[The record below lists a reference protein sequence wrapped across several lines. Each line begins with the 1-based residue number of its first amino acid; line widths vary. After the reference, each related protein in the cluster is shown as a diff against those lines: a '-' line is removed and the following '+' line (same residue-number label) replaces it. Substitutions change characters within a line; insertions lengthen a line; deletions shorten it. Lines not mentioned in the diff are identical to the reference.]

1 MATNYTATLDPGR
14 RDTLLR
20 GLGAAVRARRAA
32 RGLTLKALGARAE
45 VSERFLVQLEGGSGN
60 ISVARL
66 LDVASALGTTPAE
79 LLAEAA
85 HEERAPLTGV
95 MALLGLRGAGKSTI
109 GERAAR
115 ELAVPFVEL
124 DALVAREAGMTL
136 STIFELHGEAYYRRA
151 ERETLRRFL
160 EAKPRAIL
168 ATGGS
173 LVGDNDTF
181 ALLREN
187 ATTVWL
193 KADAKDHWDRVVAQG
208 DGRPMKDRPAAMTE
222 LKNLLRARKTL
233 YSLADHVIDT
243 SGVTLDEAVERL
255 VDLARGRRRR
265 RRTNGA

>member
-1 MATNYTATLDPGR
+1 
-14 RDTLLR
+14 
-20 GLGAAVRARRAA
+20 VRARRSA

-66 LDVASALGTTPAE
+66 LDVANALGTTPAE

-85 HEERAPLTGV
+85 HEEPPPFSGV
-95 MALLGLRGAGKSTI
+95 LALLGLRGAGKSTI
-109 GERAAR
+109 GERAAHK
-115 ELAVPFVEL
+115 LGVPFVEL
-124 DALVAREAGMTL
+124 DALVARDAGMTL

-151 ERETLRRFL
+151 ERETLRKFL
-160 EAKPRAIL
+160 AETPRAIL

-173 LVGDNDTF
+173 LVSASDTF
-181 ALLREN
+181 TLLRDH
-187 ATTVWL
+187 AMTIWL

-222 LKNLLRARKTL
+222 LKNLLKARKPL

-243 SGVTLDEAVERL
+243 SGLTLDDGVDRL
-255 VDLARGRRRR
+255 VELARGKRKRRRE
-265 RRTNGA
+265 G